1 MRVLSNIAERLP
13 PPATPGRD
21 REAAVLRLVALCA
34 GVGTVLVS
42 AALSAV
48 LPLSTALPV
57 GAALVAALA
66 LIGGVVAVSVLRL
79 TAVSAPANNNVIH
92 AGSSLRAQAYDC
104 FAGLVTL
111 HDPRASVVSV
121 HGRDRAAMLGWM
133 RDPMGRGFLEQ
144 VHVSDRILFLQAVD
158 RLRLGASSARLDIR
172 LERARLDRA
181 HFADSRSQFA
191 HLRCQMT
198 ALADVEGELTGI
210 LVQSTTIDSEAAL
223 RAEVAEKTAAADA
236 ANEAKTR
243 FLAAVSHEL
252 RTPLTAILG
261 FSDSLAHGYCGDLG
275 NDRQREYVGLIHQS
289 GTHLLALVNS
299 MLDMTRI
306 ESGHYR
312 LSPEPFAVADAVLAC
327 EAMLSGQARDKG
339 VSLTSRVPRLTGEVV
354 TDRRAFQQILIN
366 LIGNALKFTAKGG
379 VVTVDAAR
387 TDDTVVLTVS
397 DTGIG
402 IAPEHLSL
410 IGQPFVQGD
419 TPPED
424 GQAGT
429 GLGLCL
435 VKSLVDVLG
444 GTFAIVSAPG
454 EGTVVTI
461 RLPVLVAQHVAV
473 PVAEPKALAP
483 SAFPPRLKG
492 AELPRSVQS
501 VVPRPA
507 VSAAAPAPGS
517 ARVTMRPGRS
527 EYGDAHHDGAHAK
540 IA

>member
-13 PPATPGRD
+13 PPAKPGRD
-21 REAAVLRLVALCA
+21 RENAALRIVALCA

-48 LPLSTALPV
+48 LPVSTALPV

-79 TAVSAPANNNVIH
+79 TAISAPANNNVVH

-111 HDPRASVVSV
+111 HDARGSVVSV

-172 LERARLDRA
+172 MDRARL
-181 HFADSRSQFA
+181 ADPRSQFA
-191 HLRCQMT
+191 YLRCQMT

-223 RAEVAEKTAAADA
+223 RAEVAEKTSAADA

-387 TDDTVVLTVS
+387 TADTMVLTVS

-410 IGQPFVQGD
+410 IGQPFVQGN
-419 TPPED
+419 TPPENE
-424 GQAGT
+424 QAGT

-461 RLPVLVAQHVAV
+461 RLPVIVAQHATV
-473 PVAEPKALAP
+473 PAAEPKALAP

-492 AELPRSVQS
+492 AEPPRSVQS

-507 VSAAAPAPGS
+507 VSAVAPAPGS
-517 ARVTMRPGRS
+517 ARATMRPGRS